1 MTREEA
7 AAILKRSVEELNDV
21 LDGVTMS
28 EGTEATIRRDIDAY
42 SMAVDA
48 LLEKVEVP
56 DIHVG
61 KSKPLTLDDLKHS
74 VKFGYAV
81 WLVGMEDGDGWVFV
95 HHVDSL
101 SVCYARVGDP
111 KEWCFRT
118 KSYGV
123 RVFAYLDGPKE
134 EQHDID

>member
-7 AAILKRSVEELNDV
+7 AAILKRSVAA
-21 LDGVTMS
+21 LDDALTEVPMS
-28 EGTEATIRRDIDAY
+28 EYENAVMRRHIDAY

-56 DIHVG
+56 EKYVG
-61 KSKPLTLDDLKHS
+61 RSEPLTLNKLKS
-74 VKFGYAV
+74 SMKFGCPV
-81 WLVGMEDGDGWVFV
+81 WLVGMEDGDGWVFI

-101 SVCYARVGDP
+101 SVRYSRVGDS

-134 EQHDID
+134 EHHDGD

>member
-7 AAILKRSVEELNDV
+7 AAILKRSIAA
-21 LDGVTMS
+21 LDDALKAVPMS
-28 EGTEATIRRDIDAY
+28 EYENAVMRRHIDAY

-61 KSKPLTLDDLKHS
+61 KNKPLTLDELKS
-74 VKFGYAV
+74 SAKFGYPV
-81 WLVGMEDGDGWVFV
+81 WLVGMEDGDSWVFI

-101 SVCYARVGDP
+101 SVRYARVGDP

-134 EQHDID
+134 DHHDSD

>member
-21 LDGVTMS
+21 LDGVTMN
-28 EGTEATIRRDIDAY
+28 ECTEATIRRDIDAY

-61 KSKPLTLDDLKHS
+61 KSKPLTLDDLKRS
-74 VKFGYAV
+74 VKFCYAV
-81 WLVGMEDGDGWVFV
+81 WLVGMEDGDGWVFI
-95 HHVDSL
+95 HHVDSC
-101 SVCYARVGDP
+101 SVRYARVGDS

-134 EQHDID
+134 EHHDSD

>member
-7 AAILKRSVEELNDV
+7 AAILNRSVEELNDV
-21 LDGVTMS
+21 LDGVTMN
-28 EGTEATIRRDIDAY
+28 ECTEATIRRNIDAY
-42 SMAVDA
+42 SMAIDA
-48 LLEKVEVP
+48 LLEKAGVS
-56 DIHVG
+56 DINVG
-61 KSKPLTLDDLKHS
+61 KKPLTLNKLKS
-74 VKFGYAV
+74 SMKFGCPV
-81 WLVGMEDGDGWVFV
+81 WLVGMEDGDGWVFI

-101 SVCYARVGDP
+101 SVRYARVGDS

-134 EQHDID
+134 EQRDSD

>member
-7 AAILKRSVEELNDV
+7 AAILKRSVEDLNDV

-61 KSKPLTLDDLKHS
+61 KSKPLTLDDLKRS
-74 VKFGYAV
+74 VKFGYPV
-81 WLVGMEDGDGWVFV
+81 WLVGMEDGDGWVFI

-101 SVCYARVGDP
+101 SVRYSRVGDS

>member
-7 AAILKRSVEELNDV
+7 AAILKRSVDELNDV

-61 KSKPLTLDDLKHS
+61 KSKPLTLDDLKRS
-74 VKFGYAV
+74 VKFGYPV
-81 WLVGMEDGDGWVFV
+81 WLVGMEDGDGWVFI
-95 HHVDSL
+95 HHVDSC
-101 SVCYARVGDP
+101 SVHYARVGDP

-134 EQHDID
+134 EQRDSD

>member
-1 MTREEA
+1 MTNEEA
-7 AAILKRSVEELNDV
+7 AAILKRSVEEMNDV
-21 LDGVTMS
+21 MAGVTMS
-28 EGTEATIRRDIDAY
+28 EGPKAAIQRHIDAY

-56 DIHVG
+56 EKYVG
-61 KSKPLTLDDLKHS
+61 MSEPLTLNKLKSS
-74 VKFGYAV
+74 VKFGYPV
-81 WLVGMEDGDGWVFV
+81 WLVGMEDVDGWVFI

-101 SVCYARVGDP
+101 SVRYARVGDP

-134 EQHDID
+134 EQRDSD

>member
-7 AAILKRSVEELNDV
+7 AAVLKRSVEELNDV
-21 LDGVTMS
+21 MAGVTMS
-28 EGTEATIRRDIDAY
+28 EGPKAAIQRQIDAY
-42 SMAVDA
+42 SMAVDS
-48 LLEKVEVP
+48 LLEKVDVP

-61 KSKPLTLDDLKHS
+61 KNKPLTLDELKS
-74 VKFGYAV
+74 SAKFGYPV
-81 WLVGMEDGDGWVFV
+81 WLVGMEDGDGWVFI

-101 SVCYARVGDP
+101 SVRYARVGDP

-123 RVFAYLDGPKE
+123 RVFAYLDGPKKE
-134 EQHDID
+134 HHDSD

>member
-7 AAILKRSVEELNDV
+7 ASILKRSVEELNDV
-21 LDGVTMS
+21 MAGVTMS
-28 EGTEATIRRDIDAY
+28 EGPKAAIQRQIYAY

-48 LLEKVEVP
+48 LLAKVEVSN
-56 DIHVG
+56 IHVG
-61 KSKPLTLDDLKHS
+61 KSKTLTLDDLKSS
-74 VKFGYAV
+74 VKFGYPV
-81 WLVGMEDGDGWVFV
+81 WLVGMEDGDGWVFI

-101 SVCYARVGDP
+101 SVRYARVGDS

-134 EQHDID
+134 EHHDSD

>member
-61 KSKPLTLDDLKHS
+61 KSKPLTLDDLKRS
-74 VKFGYAV
+74 VKFGYPV
-81 WLVGMEDGDGWVFV
+81 WLVGMEDGDGWVFI
-95 HHVDSL
+95 HHVDSC
-101 SVCYARVGDP
+101 SVRYARVGDP

-134 EQHDID
+134 EQRDSD

>member
-21 LDGVTMS
+21 LDGVTMN
-28 EGTEATIRRDIDAY
+28 ECTEATIRQNIDAY
-42 SMAVDA
+42 SMAIDA
-48 LLEKVEVP
+48 LLEKAGVS
-56 DIHVG
+56 DINVG
-61 KSKPLTLDDLKHS
+61 KKPLTLNKLKSS
-74 VKFGYAV
+74 VKFGYPV
-81 WLVGMEDGDGWVFV
+81 YLVGMEDGDGWVFI

-101 SVCYARVGDP
+101 SVRYARVGDS

-134 EQHDID
+134 EHHDSD

>member
-21 LDGVTMS
+21 LDGVTMN
-28 EGTEATIRRDIDAY
+28 ECTEANIRRNIDAY

-48 LLEKVEVP
+48 LLEKAGVS
-56 DIHVG
+56 DINVG
-61 KSKPLTLDDLKHS
+61 KKPLTLNKLKSS
-74 VKFGYAV
+74 VKFGYPV
-81 WLVGMEDGDGWVFV
+81 WLVGMEDGDGWVFI
-95 HHVDSL
+95 HHVDSC
-101 SVCYARVGDP
+101 SVRYARVGDSN
-111 KEWCFRT
+111 EWCFRT

-134 EQHDID
+134 DHHDSD

>member
-48 LLEKVEVP
+48 LL
-56 DIHVG
+56 
-61 KSKPLTLDDLKHS
+61 
-74 VKFGYAV
+74 
-81 WLVGMEDGDGWVFV
+81 
-95 HHVDSL
+95 
-101 SVCYARVGDP
+101 
-111 KEWCFRT
+111 
-118 KSYGV
+118 
-123 RVFAYLDGPKE
+123 
-134 EQHDID
+134 

>member
-61 KSKPLTLDDLKHS
+61 KNKPLTLDELKS
-74 VKFGYAV
+74 SAKFGYPV
-81 WLVGMEDGDGWVFV
+81 WLVGMEDGDGWVFI
-95 HHVDSL
+95 HHVDSC
-101 SVCYARVGDP
+101 SVRYARVGDSN
-111 KEWCFRT
+111 EWCFRT

-123 RVFAYLDGPKE
+123 RVFAYLNGPKE

>member
-7 AAILKRSVEELNDV
+7 ASILKRSAEELNDV
-21 LDGVTMS
+21 LDGVAMS
-28 EGTEATIRRDIDAY
+28 EGPKAAIQRQIYAY

-48 LLEKVEVP
+48 LLEQA
-56 DIHVG
+56 DIPEEYVG
-61 KSKPLTLDDLKHS
+61 KCEPLTLNKLKSS
-74 VKFGYAV
+74 VKFGYPV

-101 SVCYARVGDP
+101 SVRYARVGDS

-134 EQHDID
+134 DHHDSD